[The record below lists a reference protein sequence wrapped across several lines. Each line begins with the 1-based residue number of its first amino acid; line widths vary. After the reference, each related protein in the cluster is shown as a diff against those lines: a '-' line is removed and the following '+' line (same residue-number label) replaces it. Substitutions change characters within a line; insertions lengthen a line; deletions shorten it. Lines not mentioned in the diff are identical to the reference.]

1 MDITGLT
8 QIFATS
14 MYGALALIALW
25 GMYCV
30 SMIWAR
36 VAQKRFRNEAQ
47 QDAFLD
53 AVEEPLERGDFTE
66 ASEICESDPRALPQL
81 AYLAIENREIGYSQ
95 VKQLVV
101 ERFQRDV
108 LADLDH
114 RISWVN
120 TVIKGAPMVGLLGT
134 VTGMMG
140 AFAKLSAGGE
150 NVDAAA
156 MANDISLALIT
167 TALGLVIAIP
177 LTFCLNSV
185 NIRIRKMEDLVAVGL
200 TRFMGSLREAIATEA
215 MHELEEIHP
224 VSTSDS

>member
-14 MYGALALIALW
+14 MYGALGLIALW

-30 SMIWAR
+30 ATIWAR
-36 VAQKRFRNEAQ
+36 VAQKRFRNEDQ

-53 AVEEPLERGDFTE
+53 AVEEPLERGDFKE

-140 AFAKLSAGGE
+140 AFAKLAAAE
-150 NVDAAA
+150 KVDAGA
-156 MANDISLALIT
+156 MASDISLALIT

-177 LTFCLNSV
+177 LTFCLNSI

-215 MHELEEIHP
+215 MSELEEVHP
-224 VSTSDS
+224 VSSSK

>member
-1 MDITGLT
+1 MDTSKLT
-8 QIFATS
+8 EYFATS
-14 MYGALALIALW
+14 MYVALALIALW
-25 GMYCV
+25 GAYCV
-30 SMIWAR
+30 TMIWVR
-36 VAQKRFRNEAQ
+36 VAQKRFRSEAQ

-53 AVEEPLERGDFTE
+53 AVEEPLERGDFQE
-66 ASEICESDPRALPQL
+66 ASELCESDPRALPQL
-81 AYLAIENREIGYSQ
+81 AYLAIENREIGYAQ
-95 VKQLVV
+95 VRQLVV

-140 AFAKLSAGGE
+140 AFGKL
-150 NVDAAA
+150 AAA
-156 MANDISLALIT
+156 EQVKASNMANDISLALIT

-215 MHELEEIHP
+215 MSELEEIHP
-224 VSTSDS
+224 VSTSE

>member
-47 QDAFLD
+47 QDAFLE
-53 AVEEPLERGDFTE
+53 AVEEPLERGDFQE

-140 AFAKLSAGGE
+140 AFAKLAAAE
-150 NVDAAA
+150 KVDAGA
-156 MANDISLALIT
+156 MASDISLALIT

-215 MHELEEIHP
+215 MHDLEEIQP
-224 VSTSDS
+224 VGTSD

>member
-1 MDITGLT
+1 MDISGLT
-8 QIFATS
+8 SIFATS

-25 GMYCV
+25 GAYCIV
-30 SMIWAR
+30 VIWAR
-36 VAQKRFRNEAQ
+36 VAQKRFKNEAQ
-47 QDAFLD
+47 QDAFLE
-53 AVEEPLERGDFTE
+53 AVEELLAKGDFEE
-66 ASEICESDPRALPQL
+66 ASELCESDPRALPQL

-95 VKQLVV
+95 VKQLIV

-140 AFAKLSAGGE
+140 AFAKLASAAQVE
-150 NVDAAA
+150 ASQ

-177 LTFCLNSV
+177 LTFCLNSI

-200 TRFMGSLREAIATEA
+200 TRFLGALREAIANETV
-215 MHELEEIHP
+215 HELEEIEAH
-224 VSTSDS
+224 SMATSE

>member
-30 SMIWAR
+30 TMIWAR

-53 AVEEPLERGDFTE
+53 AVEEPLERGDFEE

-140 AFAKLSAGGE
+140 AFAKLAAAE
-150 NVDAAA
+150 KVDAGA
-156 MANDISLALIT
+156 MASDISLALIT

-200 TRFMGSLREAIATEA
+200 TRFMSSLREAIATEA
-215 MHELEEIHP
+215 MSELEEIQP
-224 VSTSDS
+224 VRSSK

>member
-1 MDITGLT
+1 MDISGLT
-8 QIFATS
+8 NIFATS
-14 MYGALALIALW
+14 MYGALALVALW
-25 GMYCV
+25 GIYCV
-30 SMIWAR
+30 TMVWAR
-36 VAQKRFRNEAQ
+36 VAQKRFRSEAQ
-47 QDAFLD
+47 QDAFLE
-53 AVEEPLERGDFTE
+53 AVEEPLERGDFEE
-66 ASEICESDPRALPQL
+66 ASELCESDPRALPQL

-114 RISWVN
+114 RISWIN

-140 AFAKLSAGGE
+140 AFAKLATADK
-150 NVDAAA
+150 VDAGA

-177 LTFCLNSV
+177 LTFALNSI

-200 TRFMGSLREAIATEA
+200 TRFMGSLREAIATET
-215 MHELEEIHP
+215 MHELEEVGVI
-224 VSTSDS
+224 SE

>member
-1 MDITGLT
+1 MDITKLT
-8 QIFATS
+8 EYFAAS
-14 MYGALALIALW
+14 MYVALGLIALW
-25 GMYCV
+25 GAYCV
-30 SMIWAR
+30 TMIWVR
-36 VAQKRFRNEAQ
+36 VAQKRFRSEAQ

-53 AVEEPLERGDFTE
+53 AVEEPLERGDFQE
-66 ASEICESDPRALPQL
+66 ASELCESDPRALPQL
-81 AYLAIENREIGYSQ
+81 AYLAIENREIGYAQ
-95 VKQLVV
+95 VRQLVV

-140 AFAKLSAGGE
+140 AFGKL
-150 NVDAAA
+150 AAA
-156 MANDISLALIT
+156 EQVKASDMANDISLALVT

-215 MHELEEIHP
+215 MSELEEIQP
-224 VSTSDS
+224 VSTSE

>member
-30 SMIWAR
+30 TMIWAR
-36 VAQKRFRNEAQ
+36 VSQKRFRNEAQ

-53 AVEEPLERGDFTE
+53 AVEEPLERGDFAE
-66 ASEICESDPRALPQL
+66 ASELCESDPRALPQL

-140 AFAKLSAGGE
+140 AFAKLAAAE
-150 NVDAAA
+150 KVDAGA
-156 MANDISLALIT
+156 MASDISLALIT

-215 MHELEEIHP
+215 MSELEEVQP
-224 VSTSDS
+224 VSSSK

>member
-1 MDITGLT
+1 
-8 QIFATS
+8 

-25 GMYCV
+25 GAYCV
-30 SMIWAR
+30 IVIWMR

-53 AVEEPLERGDFTE
+53 AVEVPLEQGDFNE
-66 ASEICESDPRALPQL
+66 ASELCESDPRALPQL
-81 AYLAIENREIGYSQ
+81 AYLAIQNREIGYSQ

-140 AFAKLSAGGE
+140 AFAKLATADK
-150 NVDAAA
+150 VDAGA

-177 LTFCLNSV
+177 LTFCLNSI

-200 TRFMGSLREAIATEA
+200 TRFMVTLREAIATEA
-215 MHELEEIHP
+215 MHELEE
-224 VSTSDS
+224 VREVRT

>member
-25 GMYCV
+25 GAYCV
-30 SMIWAR
+30 IMIWAR

-47 QDAFLD
+47 QDAFLE
-53 AVEEPLERGDFTE
+53 AVEVPLEQGDFNE
-66 ASEICESDPRALPQL
+66 ASELCESDPRALPQL

-140 AFAKLSAGGE
+140 AFAKLAAGGQ
-150 NVDAAA
+150 NVDAGQ

-177 LTFCLNSV
+177 LTFCLNSI

-200 TRFMGSLREAIATEA
+200 TRFMASLREAIATET
-215 MHELEEIHP
+215 MHELEEVREIG
-224 VSTSDS
+224 

>member
-30 SMIWAR
+30 TMIWAR

-47 QDAFLD
+47 QDAFLE
-53 AVEEPLERGDFTE
+53 AVEDPLERGDFQE

-140 AFAKLSAGGE
+140 AFAKLAAAE
-150 NVDAAA
+150 KVDAGA
-156 MANDISLALIT
+156 MASDISLALIT

-215 MHELEEIHP
+215 MSDLEEIHP
-224 VSTSDS
+224 VSSSK